1 MQLRDMHN
9 NRMFNESNQSVQ
21 HIGFNATAHRSYFA
35 IGNNFRLARRS
46 RRSRN
51 REFQRSIYDDG
62 QPRRDKGIYL
72 ASIPFRFQEVTR
84 FTE

>member
-46 RRSRN
+46 RRYRVIAN
-51 REFQRSIYDDG
+51 FN
-62 QPRRDKGIYL
+62 
-72 ASIPFRFQEVTR
+72 AR
-84 FTE
+84 FTTTASRAKG